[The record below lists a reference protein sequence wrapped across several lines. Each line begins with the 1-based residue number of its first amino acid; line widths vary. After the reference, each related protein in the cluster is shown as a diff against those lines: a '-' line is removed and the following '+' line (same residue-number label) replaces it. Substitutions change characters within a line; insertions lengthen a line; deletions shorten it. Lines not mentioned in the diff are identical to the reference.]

1 MAVFELTP
9 EVLFCRWGGSVVP
22 TQHTCPS
29 GRCARSQHSP
39 KLHSSEESLQSRLV
53 SGSTIMKVKLLGALD
68 KCIAALAAG
77 TALFSVSAASRE
89 ECSTNSRVQKGRAA
103 FYSRALEGHK
113 TACGGRYV
121 ASELTAAHRS
131 LPCGTRIR
139 ITNTKNGKSVEAT
152 VNDWGPTSRNRILDV
167 SSAVAEKL
175 DFVKQGTTTVKVE
188 IVH

>member
-1 MAVFELTP
+1 MPARNTPRNCTHLKRVFK
-9 EVLFCRWGGSVVP
+9 GIDN
-22 TQHTCPS
+22 
-29 GRCARSQHSP
+29 P
-39 KLHSSEESLQSRLV
+39 KSRLV
-53 SGSTIMKVKLLGALD
+53 SGSIIMKVKLLRALD

-152 VNDWGPTSRNRILDV
+152 VNDWGPTTRNRIVDV

-188 IVH
+188 IVQ

>member
-1 MAVFELTP
+1 
-9 EVLFCRWGGSVVP
+9 
-22 TQHTCPS
+22 
-29 GRCARSQHSP
+29 
-39 KLHSSEESLQSRLV
+39 
-53 SGSTIMKVKLLGALD
+53 MKVKLLRALD
-68 KCIAALAAG
+68 KCIAALAVG

-89 ECSTNSRVQKGRAA
+89 ECKTNSRVQKGRAA

-188 IVH
+188 IVR